1 MSIYCEYFEFKWLKG
16 KEKNSSHMKVANKCL
31 NVREQV
37 EVVEWN
43 KKIVPSLPL
52 LSCESSVSVK
62 QNPDRKKKER
72 KKLLKNR
79 LSLSTQDFFLS
90 SQRER

>member
-1 MSIYCEYFEFKWLKG
+1 
-16 KEKNSSHMKVANKCL
+16 MKVANKCL
-31 NVREQV
+31 NVRERV